1 MNMGRLAV
9 SATLLLLGLASLV
22 TIGCDTGREGI
33 AGNGEDDTG
42 KHPIPPPNPIGERPN
57 PLQLYIRTHWTG
69 GDPVKTGGLHR
80 DHIKVYGHCFSDLAN
95 ADSPD
100 LQVQYIADNFDMYM
114 WGGKIVGE
122 SMAQLNS
129 LWLAQTTDIPH
140 IGTGFDSTMVAQW
153 VADPAKNPRGYRFDD
168 FVLHYKYDVHTWMGD
183 TPGWNP
189 SDDDNGD
196 LCADRSPS
204 DPLRTA
210 QCLRNAE
217 VHVPN
222 YWFPDEHMWR
232 AKILHPGYI
241 GYVVDR
247 AIDVWNDA
255 PSDGF
260 HYDTAVYENWS
271 LLLGKTFTYEGYD
284 EAAADF
290 PMRADLLCFVPT
302 AAVGIEDQI
311 GRTAIHLANSVMPR
325 YSCQIPESKQLAL
338 KYLENTFNENWME
351 TNALTT
357 KVMTTARRQN
367 YLDCP
372 YMDWMGQGRGYVFA
386 CLDEMGSDRGK
397 RFSLATFYM
406 INHQMAFYYY
416 RTGRHRILSGEY
428 VWDKQ
433 WNNYVEFDIG
443 QPAPNTLGLP
453 DFRGH
458 HGTHRYFVW
467 ASHDDY
473 EILGR
478 EYERADGQRVL
489 VLVKLMANNG
499 QSEGGSP
506 TLHTLPRTY
515 RAVQPSLILGA
526 PIDQIELRNNDGVIL
541 VEDGG

>member
-1 MNMGRLAV
+1 
-9 SATLLLLGLASLV
+9 
-22 TIGCDTGREGI
+22 
-33 AGNGEDDTG
+33 
-42 KHPIPPPNPIGERPN
+42 
-57 PLQLYIRTHWTG
+57 
-69 GDPVKTGGLHR
+69 
-80 DHIKVYGHCFSDLAN
+80 
-95 ADSPD
+95 
-100 LQVQYIADNFDMYM
+100 
-114 WGGKIVGE
+114 
-122 SMAQLNS
+122 
-129 LWLAQTTDIPH
+129 
-140 IGTGFDSTMVAQW
+140 
-153 VADPAKNPRGYRFDD
+153 
-168 FVLHYKYDVHTWMGD
+168 
-183 TPGWNP
+183 
-189 SDDDNGD
+189 
-196 LCADRSPS
+196 
-204 DPLRTA
+204 
-210 QCLRNAE
+210 
-217 VHVPN
+217 
-222 YWFPDEHMWR
+222 
-232 AKILHPGYI
+232 
-241 GYVVDR
+241 
-247 AIDVWNDA
+247 
-255 PSDGF
+255 
-260 HYDTAVYENWS
+260 
-271 LLLGKTFTYEGYD
+271 
-284 EAAADF
+284 
-290 PMRADLLCFVPT
+290 
-302 AAVGIEDQI
+302 
-311 GRTAIHLANSVMPR
+311 
-325 YSCQIPESKQLAL
+325 L